1 MGDDVSLKR
10 KNWELYADMITRTAK
25 AQALT
30 AQELDIRNFFQSL
43 NIRFWVHPVWKVD
56 EDQCFYVFDF
66 AFRYILDT
74 KLSTTTPQQF
84 ISPLSSQDPDLWLL
98 ECSYTTLKP
107 AAAKRFFRKRC
118 FYFDHKFQAAKR
130 RGASTVLL
138 LEALHVS
145 PSELHNNL
153 PKLEYVDKLFTSMD
167 TFKGWVLE
175 FIEQNEVRQEPAT
188 LEHLELMKRS
198 QAQLNGFLRVSE

>member
-1 MGDDVSLKR
+1 
-10 KNWELYADMITRTAK
+10 
-25 AQALT
+25 
-30 AQELDIRNFFQSL
+30 
-43 NIRFWVHPVWKVD
+43 
-56 EDQCFYVFDF
+56 DQCFYVFDF

-118 FYFDHKFQAAKR
+118 LYIDHKFRAAKHR
-130 RGASTVLL
+130 RMSTVLL
-138 LEALHVS
+138 LEALNV
-145 PSELHNNL
+145 PPWDLRNNL
-153 PKLEYVDKLFTSMD
+153 PKLNYVDVLFTSVD

-175 FIEQNEVRQEPAT
+175 YEELNIVRQEPPASVARP
-188 LEHLELMKRS
+188 ERS
-198 QAQLNGFLRVSE
+198 KQRQIQLNGFLEARGNPTTDHHHSPPYPSIPVPASEECKEEEVN